1 LNLQTL
7 KTRLSSPWAALLLIA
22 FIVAIFYS
30 NIYPSPFVFD
40 DHGRIVKRGAI
51 RDLANYSTPQQLLSP
66 RSLVDAT
73 FALNY
78 KFGKLNVSGYHL
90 VNLLIHIINGFI
102 VYFLALVLF
111 QQILSIKPPGSSN
124 MQALDSSFPLM
135 SLLAALIFVA
145 HPIQTQAVTYTVQR
159 YASMAG
165 MFYMATVLLYLMGR
179 RAQQSTKSS
188 ALFILSFLSGLLAFL
203 SKENT
208 ASLPGVILLTE
219 YLLFDRTWEGWK
231 KKIPWFAL
239 SFSIWI
245 IFLLVVL
252 LLSHGAAQGEALLED
267 VSGLMKETETV
278 SRWRYLCTQFNVI
291 VIYIKLLFLPV
302 GQNLDHLYTFKKGFF
317 DGYTPFAFLFLVGL
331 VVIGILNVKK
341 RPIIPFTI
349 FWFFLTLSVES
360 SIIPIRDALFEH
372 RLYLP
377 MFGFVLFVVYLIVS
391 LSAYQRIL
399 SILLSLF
406 IVLSLGT
413 MTLLRNH
420 VWRDGIT
427 LWSDVISKNPLN
439 PRAHHSLGSVLAEQ
453 GHLEEA
459 ASHFSEALRIMPDY
473 ADALNNLGSAQG
485 RMGKPREAVKYFSEA
500 LRIDPEYG
508 EAHYNMGIIQE
519 RLGNFDLA
527 VTHLLEA
534 VRIRPD
540 YWEAHNSLGSILMK
554 QGKLR
559 EAERHTLEALRFN
572 PDYAG
577 AHNNL
582 GSALARQG
590 KRKEAMEHFLKALSL
605 NPEFADAHHNLGV
618 ALREEGRLEEA
629 VDQFSEVIRINPDNA
644 KAHLNLA
651 LLRVRQGRDEPAI
664 RHFSEALR
672 LEPDSL
678 KAHFNL
684 ANLLEQ
690 QGNLL
695 EATRHYKEVLRIDP
709 RFSEAH
715 NNLGAVLMR
724 EGNLQNAISHF
735 SKAIEIKPEYAEAH
749 NNLGAAMARQGE
761 FQEAVEHFSEALKI
775 KPDYADAKKNLDLAR
790 KLLGRSSGSSSP
802 SENP

>member
-1 LNLQTL
+1 LDLSTL

-22 FIVAIFYS
+22 LIAAIFYC

-51 RDLANYSTPQQLLSP
+51 RDLANFSTPQQLLSP
-66 RSLVDAT
+66 RSLVDVT

-78 KFGKLNVSGYHL
+78 KLGKLNVSGYHL
-90 VNLLIHIINGFI
+90 ANLLIHILNGFA

-111 QQILSIKPPGSSN
+111 KQVFSTNSPRSSN
-124 MQALDSSFPLM
+124 MESFHSSIPLI
-135 SLLAALIFVA
+135 SLLAALIFVV

-165 MFYMATVLLYLMGR
+165 MFYMVTVLLYLLGR

-188 ALFILSFLSGLLAFL
+188 ALFILSFFSGLLAFL

-208 ASLPGVILLTE
+208 ASLPGIILLTE

-245 IFLLVVL
+245 IFMLVVL
-252 LLSHGAAQGEALLED
+252 LFSNAAAQGEALFED

-341 RPIIPFTI
+341 RPIIPFAI

-377 MFGFVLFVVYLIVS
+377 MFGFAIFVAYLIVS
-391 LSAYQRIL
+391 LSAYQRTL

-420 VWRDGIT
+420 VWRDRIT

-439 PRAHHSLGSVLAEQ
+439 PRAHNSLGSVLAEQ
-453 GHLEEA
+453 GRLEEA
-459 ASHFSEALRIMPDY
+459 ARHFSEALRIMPDY
-473 ADALNNLGSAQG
+473 VDALNNLGSAQG
-485 RMGKPREAVKYFSEA
+485 RMGKPKEGVKYFSEA
-500 LRIDPEYG
+500 LRIDPDYG
-508 EAHYNMGIIQE
+508 EAHYNMGIVLE

-534 VRIRPD
+534 IRIRPD
-540 YWEAHNSLGSILMK
+540 YWEAHNSLGSIQMK

-559 EAERHTLEALRFN
+559 EAERHTLEALRLN
-572 PDYAG
+572 PDYAE
-577 AHNNL
+577 AYNNL

-590 KRKEAMEHFLKALSL
+590 KRKEAMEHFSKALNL
-605 NPEFADAHHNLGV
+605 NPEYADAHYNFGV

-629 VDQFSEVIRINPDNA
+629 VDHFSEVIRINPDNA

-651 LLRVRQGRDEPAI
+651 LLRVRQGRDEQAI
-664 RHFSEALR
+664 GHFSETLR
-672 LEPDSL
+672 LDPDNL

-690 QGNLL
+690 EGNLR
-695 EATRHYKEVLRIDP
+695 EATRHFTEVLRINP
-709 RFSEAH
+709 QFSEAH

-735 SKAIEIKPEYAEAH
+735 SKAIEINPEYAEAH
-749 NNLGAAMARQGE
+749 NNLGAAVARQGK
-761 FQEAVEHFSEALKI
+761 FQEAIEHFSEALKI
-775 KPDYADAKKNLDLAR
+775 KPDYADAKKNRDLAL
-790 KLLGRSSGSSSP
+790 KLLGRSSPVRSP
-802 SENP
+802 TSN